1 MGEPSGSNARGWG
14 GARPGSGPKPQTL
27 SARQVQLMLDAA
39 EKKAAETGKTI
50 DELLLDLIYDPDTPK
65 KDFLAAVKL
74 FKDKT
79 MAQITEGGD
88 ADRQLGPALFL
99 PEKHPR
105 LKAIDGGKSD

>member
-1 MGEPSGSNARGWG
+1 
-14 GARPGSGPKPQTL
+14 
-27 SARQVQLMLDAA
+27 MLQAA
-39 EKKAAETGKTI
+39 KKKAEETGKTI
-50 DELLLDLIYDPDTPK
+50 DDLLLALIYDEETSK

-74 FKDKT
+74 WKDKT

>member
-1 MGEPSGSNARGWG
+1 
-14 GARPGSGPKPQTL
+14 
-27 SARQVQLMLDAA
+27 MLDAA
-39 EKKAAETGKTI
+39 EARAKASGKTI
-50 DELLLDLIYDPDTPK
+50 DELLLDVIYDPETPG

-74 FKDKT
+74 WKDKT

-105 LKAIDGGKSD
+105 LKAIDGGKAD